1 MKSQMRKSVFAVS
14 AASILISVIPASN
27 SYAADATPAPSHSP
41 ATSPLSSQGNSH
53 QHGLTAEQKSALQ
66 GALATYKAAIKSAL
80 DGANKAVADARSIR
94 DQALA
99 AAPQDKNVKNLA
111 NSDFKNSLTQIW
123 SAFRTTVAA
132 AKATY
137 DAAASS
143 IKAAASK

>member
-1 MKSQMRKSVFAVS
+1 MKSRTRKSAFAVS
-14 AASILISVIPASN
+14 ATSIFFAALPVSI
-27 SYAADATPAPSHSP
+27 SYAADGTPAPSHSAP
-41 ATSPLSSQGNSH
+41 K
-53 QHGLTAEQKSALQ
+53 QHGLTAEQKSALH
-66 GALATYKAAIKSAL
+66 GALATYKAAIKRAL

-123 SAFRTTVAA
+123 SAFRTTVAT

-137 DAAASS
+137 QAAEVS
-143 IKAAASK
+143 IKGSVTK

>member
-1 MKSQMRKSVFAVS
+1 MKSQMRKSAFAVS
-14 AASILISVIPASN
+14 AASILFAALPVSI
-27 SYAADATPAPSHSP
+27 SYAADGTPAPSQ
-41 ATSPLSSQGNSH
+41 SPLTAPSH
-53 QHGLTAEQKSALQ
+53 SASKQHVLTAEQKSALK

-94 DQALA
+94 DQAIA

-123 SAFRTTVAA
+123 SAFRTTVAT

-137 DAAASS
+137 QAAEVS
-143 IKAAASK
+143 IKGSVTK

>member
-1 MKSQMRKSVFAVS
+1 MKSQMRKSAFAVS
-14 AASILISVIPASN
+14 AASILFAVLPVTI
-27 SYAADATPAPSHSP
+27 SYAADATPAPSQ
-41 ATSPLSSQGNSH
+41 SPLTAPSH
-53 QHGLTAEQKSALQ
+53 SAPKQHVLTAEQKSALQ

-123 SAFRTTVAA
+123 SAFRTSVAA
-132 AKATY
+132 SKATY

>member
-1 MKSQMRKSVFAVS
+1 MKSRTRKSAFAVS
-14 AASILISVIPASN
+14 ATSIFFAALPVSI
-27 SYAADATPAPSHSP
+27 SYAADGTPAPSHSAP
-41 ATSPLSSQGNSH
+41 K
-53 QHGLTAEQKSALQ
+53 QHVLTAEQKSALQ
-66 GALATYKAAIKSAL
+66 GALATYKAAIKRAL

-137 DAAASS
+137 QAAEVS
-143 IKAAASK
+143 IKGSVKN

>member
-1 MKSQMRKSVFAVS
+1 MKSQMRNSAFAVS
-14 AASILISVIPASN
+14 AASILISVLPASI
-27 SYAADATPAPSHSP
+27 SFAADGTPAPSQ
-41 ATSPLSSQGNSH
+41 SPLTAPSH
-53 QHGLTAEQKSALQ
+53 SASKQHRLTAEQKSALQ

-94 DQALA
+94 DQAIA
-99 AAPQDKNVKNLA
+99 ASPQDKNVKILA

-123 SAFRTTVAA
+123 SAFRTTVAN

-137 DAAASS
+137 DAAALS

>member
-1 MKSQMRKSVFAVS
+1 MKSQKRKSAFAVS
-14 AASILISVIPASN
+14 AASILISVLPASI
-27 SYAADATPAPSHSP
+27 SYATEAMPSPSHSP
-41 ATSPLSSQGNSH
+41 APAASPSQGAAK
-53 QHGLTAEQKSALQ
+53 QHGLSAEQKSALQ

>member
-1 MKSQMRKSVFAVS
+1 MTSQMRKSAFAVS
-14 AASILISVIPASN
+14 AASIFFAALPVSI
-27 SYAADATPAPSHSP
+27 SYASDATPAPSHSAP
-41 ATSPLSSQGNSH
+41 K
-53 QHGLTAEQKSALQ
+53 QHVLTAEQKSVLQ
-66 GALATYKAAIKSAL
+66 GALAIYKAAIQSAL
-80 DGANKAVADARSIR
+80 EGANKAVADARSIR
-94 DQALA
+94 DQAIA